1 MRFECA
7 RPRHGSAWGNKKRA
21 LRVHMQYLEKGLS
34 RDGVML
40 QVNFH
45 GALERDLK
53 FGSSGGHLE
62 RKC

>member
-1 MRFECA
+1 
-7 RPRHGSAWGNKKRA
+7 
-21 LRVHMQYLEKGLS
+21 MQYLEKGLS